1 MLTKIFNKK
10 MLIILILVILTFL
23 CLFKIFRVQDILA
36 KNIYPN
42 KYEEYVE
49 NYSQKY
55 NVDKNLIFAIIKAE
69 SNFDENATSSKGATG
84 LMQLMPATASEVARN
99 IKIECN
105 EIDLKNADT
114 NINLGVKYISTLI
127 EKYGNKEVALAAY
140 NAGTGTIDTWIEKEI
155 IKRDGTDIENI
166 PYKET
171 NNYVRKILRNYKI
184 YENLYKY

>member
-1 MLTKIFNKK
+1 MLAKIFNKK
-10 MLIILILVILTFL
+10 MLIVILILLTLL

-69 SNFDENATSSKGATG
+69 SNFDERATSNKGATG
-84 LMQLMPATASEVARN
+84 LMQLMPATANDVARN
-99 IKIECN
+99 IKMDCN
-105 EIDLKNADT
+105 EMDLKNADT
-114 NINLGVKYISTLI
+114 NINLGVKYISVLI
-127 EKYGNKEVALAAY
+127 EKYDNKEVALAAY
-140 NAGTGTIDTWIEKEI
+140 NAGTGTIDSWIEKEI
-155 IKRDGTDIENI
+155 IKKDGTDIENI

-184 YENLYKY
+184 YEDLYKS